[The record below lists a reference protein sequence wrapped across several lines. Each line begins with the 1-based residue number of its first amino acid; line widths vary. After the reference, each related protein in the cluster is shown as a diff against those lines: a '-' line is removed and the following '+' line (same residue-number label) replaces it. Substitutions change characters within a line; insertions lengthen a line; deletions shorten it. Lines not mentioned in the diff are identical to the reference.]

1 MANWYHVKRLIA
13 GLNQFNRPEIF
24 KAVQDLKT
32 DKVPFVDLPER
43 KGQHQHAVTEE
54 VMEEVQWL
62 RPEQAA
68 EIEFVERTP
77 HGRLR
82 HASFRRLLARS
93 GEK

>member
-1 MANWYHVKRLIA
+1 MPESYGRAN
-13 GLNQFNRPEIF
+13 

-32 DKVPFVDLPER
+32 DKVPFVNLPE
-43 KGQHQHAVTEE
+43 KKSQHEHAVTEE
-54 VMEEVQWL
+54 VMAQTQWL

-82 HASFRRLLARS
+82 HAAFRRLLPRS
-93 GEK
+93 GDKL